1 MTTFEE
7 AITVAM
13 GNYDSSV
20 SSRDEEQNRKMEEL
34 LNESEALKSELK
46 NAREE
51 INQLLD
57 TQLTEMKETSIEEL
71 NQEVTLTAN
80 NFSSELNRFNESMDQ
95 QFKSFYDNFHA
106 QSSGLREE
114 VPERI
119 EGLLLDQSDR
129 LDNFRRDFQRIM
141 GHATDTL
148 AKFLSSFSSDG
159 KKIDKKQVPL
169 LYGDVTRA
177 VQDFKHF
184 ESQLSDHF
192 NKSIDDTD
200 EIKSQLLNEI
210 NQIIQNELSNL
221 ENIVTSQS
229 EKIQLTTK
237 DYVESLSQNTSNFI
251 ETIGTSTEEKISFL
265 ESSISTK
272 MLTNI
277 QQPLNDILSKAHSLA
292 TGTEGGEQ
300 ENRLLVSQKELIS
313 EIKNQL
319 KALNVS
325 MQTASNEQKE
335 THKSLSQSLKK
346 IIKNTNVKID
356 KTIDKSVKTTNSEVE
371 NTVVTKT
378 QEIEEIV
385 SKKSDELSIATE
397 SNLEEVDTSLEV
409 FKNEFQTILA
419 ETTKGLSSTIDTA
432 SSSQTKGITKT
443 LSQMKKATDDTI
455 KSLNK
460 SKTLLNENVAN
471 PMEAV
476 KVEVDNLI
484 GRYDQMVSGEK
495 MMLQSEINNFFNTS
509 SEHVENI
516 SKLKNVKIKGRGG
529 TSHKPV
535 WDYLKKKKPHCKLFV
550 SLTDLYSDIELSDK
564 PRCNVIFITPSG
576 DYVVD
581 KSPFGKILKLR

>member
-1 MTTFEE
+1 
-7 AITVAM
+7 
-13 GNYDSSV
+13 
-20 SSRDEEQNRKMEEL
+20 
-34 LNESEALKSELK
+34 
-46 NAREE
+46 
-51 INQLLD
+51 
-57 TQLTEMKETSIEEL
+57 
-71 NQEVTLTAN
+71 
-80 NFSSELNRFNESMDQ
+80 
-95 QFKSFYDNFHA
+95 
-106 QSSGLREE
+106 
-114 VPERI
+114 
-119 EGLLLDQSDR
+119 
-129 LDNFRRDFQRIM
+129 
-141 GHATDTL
+141 
-148 AKFLSSFSSDG
+148 
-159 KKIDKKQVPL
+159 
-169 LYGDVTRA
+169 
-177 VQDFKHF
+177 
-184 ESQLSDHF
+184 
-192 NKSIDDTD
+192 
-200 EIKSQLLNEI
+200 
-210 NQIIQNELSNL
+210 
-221 ENIVTSQS
+221 
-229 EKIQLTTK
+229 KIQLTTK

-251 ETIGTSTEEKISFL
+251 ETIRTSTEEKISFL
-265 ESSISTK
+265 ESNISTK

-277 QQPLNDILSKAHSLA
+277 QQPLNDILSKAHTLA

-325 MQTASNEQKE
+325 MQTASNEQIE

-346 IIKNTNVKID
+346 IIKNTNAKID

-385 SKKSDELSIATE
+385 RKKSDELSIATE

-432 SSSQTKGITKT
+432 SSSQTKSITKT

-460 SKTLLNENVAN
+460 SKTSLNENVAN

-509 SEHVENI
+509 SEYVENI
-516 SKLKNVKIKGRGG
+516 SKLKNTFKKVKVAYFKELETIAKKLNKDLSVYLAQNLKNRSTNTVEFKANLLETIKKIDENN
-529 TSHKPV
+529 TSFIINIYDQVNTQLSMLQAEINENLNATKDNLDNEV
-535 WDYLKKKKPHCKLFV
+535 TNIIETV
-550 SLTDLYSDIELSDK
+550 RSEIISATD
-564 PRCNVIFITPSG
+564 RVISA
-576 DYVVD
+576 
-581 KSPFGKILKLR
+581 